1 MPSQEHKREPDVIE
15 PAEVDAAEVDDETDR
30 PRESVS
36 RPDVPATGRTIT
48 NLMRGGRVIS

>member
-1 MPSQEHKREPDVIE
+1 MPSEEQPREPDVIE
-15 PAEVDAAEVDDETDR
+15 SPEPDAGQVDDESKQ

-36 RPDVPATGRTIT
+36 RPDVPATGRTIA